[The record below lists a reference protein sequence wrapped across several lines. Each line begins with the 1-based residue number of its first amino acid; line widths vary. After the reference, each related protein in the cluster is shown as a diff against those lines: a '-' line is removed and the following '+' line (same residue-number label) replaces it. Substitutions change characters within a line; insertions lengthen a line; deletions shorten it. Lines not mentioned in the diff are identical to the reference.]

1 METQIH
7 PSSGISENNNESNA
21 YHPDLDENHD
31 GRISNQELNSFVMKV
46 QLKDLESNLLKRVL
60 KILILLLGI
69 FSIAIILLIF
79 GLLEVTKE
87 MKTNDGK
94 MTDPQTGETLGCAST
109 DFVVTSEGVLT
120 STASVQRRLSA
131 SDSIQLSPEIVN
143 ALGVRNFYQQTK
155 LHSSLP
161 EKYFREMLWLNLE
174 SPTAATLSLK
184 VLSVIR
190 IPHNKAKCGSFLKL
204 TTING
209 VLLLDDE
216 TLMYD
221 HDIYQLFS
229 QTGLLESTLGTSS
242 QRRILHH
249 LSSSHHTAETRGFR
263 RLNDDKSLGL
273 VGFFNSIEDYEW
285 TCESVE
291 KPEMPNFY
299 SADLLY
305 YTACLNSNDDKSP
318 NRCAI
323 EVDPIG
329 ELIVPG
335 VEFRGSDAAYHRTLK
350 KSFVTSEATYLVSF
364 PPHHPGTRVVS
375 EYYPSQRYFRT
386 YQVSSEGKLSHCEHN
401 ELFSVKMNLPD
412 DFIFYPVGTEDNMR
426 RFKISFESED
436 QKSYLTMEY
445 YDDVLTHLPKML
457 IFPNSDIITIDSI
470 KIGSDMDSFFDLG
483 INVSSSQFLQ
493 CHYQY
498 KAILSKMNNPNQ
510 LNETNS
516 SFNFEANSSLIYP
529 PDSSLPAT
537 AINIETIFYY
547 ASKFIPNNFQDS
559 NLKDLISEIIV
570 AWIKWYQEVFT
581 PSLEDGQRRRM
592 METVK
597 SAYQTSFM
605 EYYMSMIE
613 GPERELLSNRL
624 LLAGEEDQFQRNIT
638 ILKSFFQDSPVIQQS
653 SDEYLSRYLQ
663 TGCVSKR
670 NGPIQFCVS
679 SLRIMVRVEY
689 RAGSLS
695 IGLLFEASRLTKTES
710 FKIYLSGYVGGCY
723 LGVLCAEGSI
733 TTNTQKNPYTIAGC
747 LSFSL
752 DLTQIPI
759 LRFLGDLN
767 MKILQL
773 CYTYL
778 SSFPSYFYDLVWWP
792 GNLVKHGPTHILNAA
807 FYSQIL
813 YAKFQATANVALFTT
828 NGMCTTGRVYNGQTV
843 TQSCIWDSYYDGGGR
858 ASMDVTIF
866 YYDSVFPFCGDWVQ
880 LWSVRLLDY
889 NWYGF

>member
-1 METQIH
+1 
-7 PSSGISENNNESNA
+7 
-21 YHPDLDENHD
+21 
-31 GRISNQELNSFVMKV
+31 
-46 QLKDLESNLLKRVL
+46 
-60 KILILLLGI
+60 
-69 FSIAIILLIF
+69 
-79 GLLEVTKE
+79 
-87 MKTNDGK
+87 
-94 MTDPQTGETLGCAST
+94 
-109 DFVVTSEGVLT
+109 
-120 STASVQRRLSA
+120 
-131 SDSIQLSPEIVN
+131 
-143 ALGVRNFYQQTK
+143 
-155 LHSSLP
+155 
-161 EKYFREMLWLNLE
+161 
-174 SPTAATLSLK
+174 
-184 VLSVIR
+184 
-190 IPHNKAKCGSFLKL
+190 
-204 TTING
+204 
-209 VLLLDDE
+209 
-216 TLMYD
+216 MY
-221 HDIYQLFS
+221 
-229 QTGLLESTLGTSS
+229 
-242 QRRILHH
+242 
-249 LSSSHHTAETRGFR
+249 
-263 RLNDDKSLGL
+263 
-273 VGFFNSIEDYEW
+273 V
-285 TCESVE
+285 
-291 KPEMPNFY
+291 
-299 SADLLY
+299 
-305 YTACLNSNDDKSP
+305 
-318 NRCAI
+318 
-323 EVDPIG
+323 G

-613 GPERELLSNRL
+613 GPGTYSHIYPFDIFNR
-624 LLAGEEDQFQRNIT
+624 ARIT
-638 ILKSFFQDSPVIQQS
+638 FEPPS
-653 SDEYLSRYLQ
+653 SCR
-663 TGCVSKR
+663 
-670 NGPIQFCVS
+670 
-679 SLRIMVRVEY
+679 
-689 RAGSLS
+689 
-695 IGLLFEASRLTKTES
+695 
-710 FKIYLSGYVGGCY
+710 
-723 LGVLCAEGSI
+723 
-733 TTNTQKNPYTIAGC
+733 
-747 LSFSL
+747 
-752 DLTQIPI
+752 
-759 LRFLGDLN
+759 
-767 MKILQL
+767 
-773 CYTYL
+773 
-778 SSFPSYFYDLVWWP
+778 
-792 GNLVKHGPTHILNAA
+792 
-807 FYSQIL
+807 
-813 YAKFQATANVALFTT
+813 
-828 NGMCTTGRVYNGQTV
+828 
-843 TQSCIWDSYYDGGGR
+843 
-858 ASMDVTIF
+858 
-866 YYDSVFPFCGDWVQ
+866 
-880 LWSVRLLDY
+880 
-889 NWYGF
+889 